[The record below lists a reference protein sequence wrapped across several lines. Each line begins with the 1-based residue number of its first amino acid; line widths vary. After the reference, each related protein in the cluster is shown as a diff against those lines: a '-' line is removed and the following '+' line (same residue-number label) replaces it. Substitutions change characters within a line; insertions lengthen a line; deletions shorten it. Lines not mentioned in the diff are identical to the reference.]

1 MIINPA
7 EVPIPD
13 DGINWRVAGF
23 IPQNGEFQPDESQ
36 VRLSFVILNTLGFF
50 VLRVRVKMFQQKK
63 GICKT
68 AQGTSLLEVLYGHP
82 DNLLSNSQFSI

>member
-36 VRLSFVILNTLGFF
+36 VRLSFV
-50 VLRVRVKMFQQKK
+50 
-63 GICKT
+63 
-68 AQGTSLLEVLYGHP
+68 Y
-82 DNLLSNSQFSI
+82 